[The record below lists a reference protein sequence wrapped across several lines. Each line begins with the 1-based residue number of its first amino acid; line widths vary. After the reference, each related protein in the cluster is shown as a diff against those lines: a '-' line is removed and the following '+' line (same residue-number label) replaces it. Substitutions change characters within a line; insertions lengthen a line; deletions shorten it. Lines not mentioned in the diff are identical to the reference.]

1 MNKLNKSRKICKTQL
16 EMGKKILRTKTR
28 KAAMKLLRK
37 VPYMR
42 PGDFK
47 AGLTWWRL
55 IQTVPEKERAAFI
68 EYAAKPTLKACIE
81 KHSHTVSES
90 I

>member
-1 MNKLNKSRKICKTQL
+1 MNRLNTTRKICKTQL

-28 KAAMKLLRK
+28 KAAIKLLRK

-68 EYAAKPTLKACIE
+68 EYAAKPTLNTCIE
-81 KHSHTVSES
+81 KRSRNM
-90 I
+90 

>member
-1 MNKLNKSRKICKTQL
+1 MNRLNITRKICKTQL

-28 KAAMKLLRK
+28 KAAIKLLRK

-55 IQTVPEKERAAFI
+55 IQTVPEKERDAFI

-81 KHSHTVSES
+81 KRSRNM
-90 I
+90 